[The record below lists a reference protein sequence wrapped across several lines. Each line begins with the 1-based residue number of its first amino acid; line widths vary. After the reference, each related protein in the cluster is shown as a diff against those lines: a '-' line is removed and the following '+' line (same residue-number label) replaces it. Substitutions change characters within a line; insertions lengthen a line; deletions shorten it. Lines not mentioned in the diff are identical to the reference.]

1 MERAG
6 LFVRIPTTQAAQLD
20 RAATKAGMRKQDFVS
35 SLIAAQLDAGRTRRT
50 ATGTND
56 TPDPPGGLTG
66 NAADAVLTLDEAAA
80 LLRVATDDIVERVE
94 AGTLPGRRLGGEGRF
109 SRNALLEWLNGTDRV
124 GRAPGFR
131 KATS

>member
-6 LFVRIPTTQAAQLD
+6 LFVRIPSSQAAQLD

-56 TPDPPGGLTG
+56 TPEPSGT
-66 NAADAVLTLDEAAA
+66 AADAVLTLDEAAA

-94 AGTLPGRRLGGEGRF
+94 AGTLPGRRLGGEWRF
-109 SRNALLEWLNGTDRV
+109 SRTALLEWLNGTDRV

-131 KATS
+131 KASS